1 MLTASEVYLVM
12 KGRQAQNVEK
22 GFKNVAL
29 KIFFFPLTQRTLHSP
44 VNRAMSI
51 HRCLYTNWPQHFK
64 VL

>member
-29 KIFFFPLTQRTLHSP
+29 KIFFFSFDPKNL
-44 VNRAMSI
+44 A
-51 HRCLYTNWPQHFK
+51 
-64 VL
+64 